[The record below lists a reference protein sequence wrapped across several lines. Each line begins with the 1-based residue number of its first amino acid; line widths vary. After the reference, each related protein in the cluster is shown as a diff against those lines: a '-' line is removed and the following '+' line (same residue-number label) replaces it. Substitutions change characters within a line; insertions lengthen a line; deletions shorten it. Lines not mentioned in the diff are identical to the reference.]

1 MAHMQKRL
9 LKQLQREGSAFS
21 DVVDPEI
28 KSAKGSEQKAKKD
41 TSSNQSY
48 TIKESIR
55 RQKHYKQ
62 RRFMEL
68 RKSQICSGFGS
79 AYLISMKAI
88 FKRLV
93 ATDLYVRKL
102 SPMQ

>member
-1 MAHMQKRL
+1 MEAVNNLYVNSEKTWTEKHGSHAKEVT
-9 LKQLQREGSAFS
+9 KTTSNIREGSAFS

-48 TIKESIR
+48 TIKESIK

-79 AYLISMKAI
+79 VI
-88 FKRLV
+88 
-93 ATDLYVRKL
+93 
-102 SPMQ
+102 